1 MAMAIAASD
10 LPMAAI
16 RAVTV
21 VPIFAPMMKGNSF
34 FGLIFSVD
42 ANITAIEVVTEEEW
56 MAAVSPIPLNNDK

>member
-1 MAMAIAASD
+1 MRLAVVRNASIAHHHQS
-10 LPMAAI
+10 I
-16 RAVTV
+16 R
-21 VPIFAPMMKGNSF
+21 MKRNSY